1 MNLPYFTQFCKVI
14 DATNLSILS
23 KKAYKERL
31 KRLTILM
38 NHDVNWIV
46 MHCHETYEAIKHY
59 QWQTQKA
66 YINSILTLFKYTKD
80 LKNKYAKTYN
90 CWYNLFLKVNHKSE
104 EKYLNMTANDKQ
116 KASYVSWSDIIKTR
130 DELDKNSM
138 QYLLL
143 CMYTM
148 IPPSRADMN
157 AIKIYYDH
165 KDVNVKKHPNH
176 MIVMKDG
183 IKLVYNE
190 FKSKSRRLQK
200 YEKTLPSELEEVI
213 CKSLTN
219 HPRDFL
225 IISPRTNE
233 PYYNT
238 GSFTRYFDRLLEKI
252 FNKKVTI
259 NTLRHSFVNSLDLN
273 KLTPLE
279 KEIISRDL
287 MHSKETMDKYRLII

>member
-1 MNLPYFTQFCKVI
+1 MSYPYLVQFSKVI
-14 DATNLSILS
+14 DSTNLSDLS
-23 KKAYKERL
+23 KKAYKDRL
-31 KRLTILM
+31 KRLTVMM

-46 MHCHETYEAIKHY
+46 MHCQETYESIKHY

-66 YINSILTLFKYTKD
+66 YINSILTLFRYTKD
-80 LKNKYAKTYN
+80 LKKKYMKTYN
-90 CWYNLFLKVNHKSE
+90 CWYNIFLKVNHKTE
-104 EKYLNMTANDKQ
+104 EKYLTMTASDRQKQ
-116 KASYVSWSDIIKTR
+116 AYVSWPDIIKTR
-130 DELDKNSM
+130 DQLDKDSM

-157 AIKIYYDH
+157 AIKIYYDV
-165 KDVNVKKHPNH
+165 KDIDTKKYPNYLL
-176 MIVMKDG
+176 ISKDE
-183 IKLVYNE
+183 IKLIYNE

-200 YEKTLPSELEEVI
+200 YEKILPSNLEDI
-213 CKSLTN
+213 IRKSLSV
-219 HPRDFL
+219 HPREFL
-225 IISPRTNE
+225 IVSPRTNQ
-233 PYYNT
+233 PYHNV

-252 FNKKVTI
+252 FKKRVTI

-287 MHSKETMDKYRLII
+287 MHSKDTMDKYRLAI